1 VYDTRRHAGDV
12 PAMPRKSKGARLYL
26 DTRRGWV
33 IRDGSAF
40 IRTGCAESERGEA
53 EKQLARYI
61 GQKHTPTPG
70 GDPMIAEVLQAYSS
84 EHLPHTRAAANAAYQ
99 ITALDSFWG
108 DKRVSDITSR
118 ECRAYGSSKAPSAAR
133 RDLETLRAAVRY
145 WNREYGPLAALPA
158 IILPAKPQARQRWL
172 TRGEVARMLWAAR
185 RQTHLKRFILLS
197 IYTGSRSGVV
207 LGLQWKQIDIP
218 KGEMARTG
226 TGMAAHAKKLAPR
239 VRLGKRILSHLRR
252 WQRIDGG
259 AVSYL
264 CQYDGLKV
272 QKLRRS
278 WRAAV
283 DRAGLGADVVPHSLR
298 HTRATWLMQAGIAP
312 WEAAGALGMSVE
324 MIERTYGHHHP
335 DWQKNAAEV

>member
-1 VYDTRRHAGDV
+1 
-12 PAMPRKSKGARLYL
+12 MPRKSKGARLYL

-33 IRDGSAF
+33 IRDGQAF
-40 IRTGCAESERGEA
+40 IRTGCVESERSEA
-53 EKQLARYI
+53 ERHLARYI

-70 GDPMIAEVLQAYSS
+70 SDPMIAEALQAYSS

-99 ITALDSFWG
+99 IMALDAFWG
-108 DKRVSDITSR
+108 DKRVSEITSR
-118 ECRAYGSSKAPSAAR
+118 ECRAYATGRKPAAAR

-145 WNREYGPLAALPA
+145 WHREYGPLAALPSVV
-158 IILPAKPQARQRWL
+158 LPAKPQPRQRWL
-172 TRGEVARMLWAAR
+172 TRSEVARLLWESR

-197 IYTGSRSGVV
+197 VYTGSRSGVV
-207 LGLQWKQIDIP
+207 LGLQWSQIDLS
-218 KGEMARTG
+218 KGEMARTAAG
-226 TGMAAHAKKLAPR
+226 KAAHAKKLAPR
-239 VRLGKRILSHLRR
+239 VRLGKRILTHLRR
-252 WQRIDGG
+252 WERLDGG
-259 AVSYL
+259 SVRYL
-264 CQYDGLKV
+264 CQYDGAKV

-283 DRAGLGADVVPHSLR
+283 NRAGLGDDVVPHSLR
-298 HTRATWLMQAGIAP
+298 HTRATWLMQAGISP

>member
-1 VYDTRRHAGDV
+1 
-12 PAMPRKSKGARLYL
+12 MPRKSKGARLYL

-33 IRDGSAF
+33 IRDGPAF
-40 IRTGCAESERGEA
+40 IRTGCAESERGAA

-61 GQKHTPTPG
+61 GQKHAPTPG
-70 GDPMIAEVLQAYSS
+70 SDPMIAEVLHAYSS

-99 ITALDSFWG
+99 VTALDSWWG
-108 DKRVSDITSR
+108 DKRVSEITAR
-118 ECRAYGSSKAPSAAR
+118 ECRAYGSSKAPAAAR

-158 IILPAKPQARQRWL
+158 IVLPTKPQARQRWL
-172 TRGEVARMLWAAR
+172 TRGEVARLLWAAR

-207 LGLQWKQIDIP
+207 LGLQWAQIDLL
-218 KGEMARTG
+218 KGEMARK
-226 TGMAAHAKKLAPR
+226 AAGEAVHAKKPAPR
-239 VRLGKRILSHLRR
+239 VRLGKRILAHLRR
-252 WQRIDGG
+252 WHRLDGG
-259 AVSYL
+259 TVSYL
-264 CQYDGLKV
+264 CQFDGARV

-278 WRAAV
+278 WRAAAN
-283 DRAGLGADVVPHSLR
+283 RAGLGADVVPHSLR
-298 HTRATWLMQAGIAP
+298 HTRATWLMQSGVAP